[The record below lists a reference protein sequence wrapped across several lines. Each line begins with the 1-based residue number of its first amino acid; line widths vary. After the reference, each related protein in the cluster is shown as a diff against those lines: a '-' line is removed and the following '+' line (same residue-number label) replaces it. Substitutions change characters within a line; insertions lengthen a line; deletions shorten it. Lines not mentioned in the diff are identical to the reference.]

1 MDLTYSADYEAF
13 RNEVREFLQNSGAQ
27 APTGRIDGRPGAA
40 DIALP
45 KKLIEHGYAARSIPK
60 KYGGYGAE
68 TDDLKSHINFSGL
81 RNWYAKQQRKRRVG
95 SR

>member
-1 MDLTYSADYEAF
+1 MDLTYSGSYEEF

-27 APTGRIDGRPGAA
+27 APTGRIDGRPGAG
-40 DIALP
+40 DITWQ

-68 TDDLKSHINFSGL
+68 IDDLKSHINFSGL
-81 RNWYAKQQRKRRVG
+81 RNWYAKKR
-95 SR
+95 